1 MKKICACIIFFFS
14 LTMFLSASPVVVKK
28 QAEMSNPKLLYK
40 GITGDSVFNKYIL
53 SNLQKCGW
61 FDVVTSGNAKY
72 EISGT
77 VSNEVLNVEV
87 SGASTFRL
95 SEKLSG
101 NKQIDSYRI
110 ADEVLNK
117 IFGISGICYSKI
129 AFVAQKGKIKE
140 VMVSN
145 FDGSDLKQIT
155 RSGTLSLGPK
165 WGPGNKTL
173 IYTSF
178 YKNYMDVLAY
188 SFASGKVMQLSKF
201 PGMNTGVISPN
212 GKYIALILSKDKQVD
227 LYLKRLSDGK
237 LIRVTNDE
245 AVEGTPC
252 WSPNSNEIC
261 FVSDKNY
268 KTPRLFI
275 CNLSNKKTI
284 YLNSARGESV
294 DPSWSPD
301 GKKIVYS
308 IKVAGKYTIAVYDI
322 AGDKTEYVPNLN
334 KGSDWLTPSWSP
346 DNRHVVCS
354 RRSGFKNELYVV
366 DTWLGNTRAL
376 FNSSMDLSSPDWS
389 YLAK

>member
-1 MKKICACIIFFFS
+1 MKKIYSCAIFFFS
-14 LTMFLSASPVVVKK
+14 LIMVLSANQVVVKK

-40 GITGDSVFNKYIL
+40 GITGDSAFNKNML

-61 FDVVTSGNAKY
+61 FDVVTTGSSKY

-77 VSNEVLNVEV
+77 VSNDVLNIEV
-87 SGASTFRL
+87 SGASKFRL
-95 SEKLSG
+95 SEKLS
-101 NKQIDSYRI
+101 NNRQIESYKI
-110 ADEVLNK
+110 TDEILNK
-117 IFGISGICYSKI
+117 IFGINGICFSKI

-140 VMVSN
+140 IMTAN
-145 FDGSDLKQIT
+145 FDGTDLNQIT

-178 YKNYMDVLAY
+178 YKNYMDVMAY
-188 SFASGKVMQLSKF
+188 SFASGKIMQLSKF

-212 GKYIALILSKDKQVD
+212 GKYVALILSKDKQVD
-227 LYLKRLSDGK
+227 LYLKNLSDGK
-237 LIRVTNDE
+237 LIRITNDE

-252 WSPNSNEIC
+252 WSPNSKEIC

-275 CNLSNKKTI
+275 CNLSNKKTT
-284 YLNSARGESV
+284 YLNTAGGESV

-301 GKKIVYS
+301 GKKIAYS
-308 IKVAGKYTIAVYDI
+308 LKVAGKYTIAVYDI
-322 AGDKTEYVPNLN
+322 ASDKTEYVPNLSY
-334 KGSDWLTPSWSP
+334 GSDWLTSSWSP

-354 RRSGFKNELYVV
+354 RRTGFKNELYIV

-376 FNSSMDLSSPDWS
+376 FNSGMDLSSPGWS
-389 YLAK
+389 YLFK